1 MRYPLTLVILLLK
14 KSRTCHIFVANFKT
28 KKIMNESKPYKL
40 REQSCYELDSFVA
53 NMPKDVLQMA
63 SEYAIKESR
72 AGRGIPHAQAMEM
85 IKAKRGWK

>member
-1 MRYPLTLVILLLK
+1 M
-14 KSRTCHIFVANFKT
+14 
-28 KKIMNESKPYKL
+28 KIMKEFKPYKL
-40 REQSCYELDSFVA
+40 PKQTLNNQAQSESSEEFESLVG